1 MLHCNKYYCHPQGEI
16 MTIDFESLKERLKE
30 MFPNQY
36 KSEVDQYIESKNP
49 KNAAEVEHWL
59 QQFTYHNRHGGFGA

>member
-1 MLHCNKYYCHPQGEI
+1 

-59 QQFTYHNRHGGFGA
+59 QQFTYQNRHGGFGA

>member
-1 MLHCNKYYCHPQGEI
+1 

-59 QQFTYHNRHGGFGA
+59 QQYTYQNRHHGFGA

>member
-1 MLHCNKYYCHPQGEI
+1 
-16 MTIDFESLKERLKE
+16 MTIDFESLRERLRE

-49 KNAAEVEHWL
+49 KNAADVDHWI
-59 QQFTYHNRHGGFGA
+59 QQWNYSNKKYSGL